1 MPLNP
6 THSAFIVWSLLLFVW
21 LKCLCPCPN
30 NSSLLC
36 STHDMAKLVFGINK
50 EMMCTT
56 CTVLLS
62 WGYWVFLDAVLTS
75 VTNEPHKRF
84 YFWLLQRH
92 TEALQRWQNGRTEFG
107 GTLSLFMF
115 VIGLMMKTYYRMW
128 LEKMKWAHVLALKC
142 EKQKTTSFFFFLLE
156 LTSSMWYVALIRCT
170 TLELTFTQ
178 HVTEILRSPD
188 TLWNIV

>member
-1 MPLNP
+1 MNR
-6 THSAFIVWSLLLFVW
+6 TKDSIFD
-21 LKCLCPCPN
+21 
-30 NSSLLC
+30 C
-36 STHDMAKLVFGINK
+36 S
-50 EMMCTT
+50 
-56 CTVLLS
+56 
-62 WGYWVFLDAVLTS
+62 S
-75 VTNEPHKRF
+75 VTLRRYRGDKME
-84 YFWLLQRH
+84 
-92 TEALQRWQNGRTEFG
+92 EQN
-107 GTLSLFMF
+107 LAAHSDSLFMF

-142 EKQKTTSFFFFLLE
+142 EKQKTTSSFFFLLE